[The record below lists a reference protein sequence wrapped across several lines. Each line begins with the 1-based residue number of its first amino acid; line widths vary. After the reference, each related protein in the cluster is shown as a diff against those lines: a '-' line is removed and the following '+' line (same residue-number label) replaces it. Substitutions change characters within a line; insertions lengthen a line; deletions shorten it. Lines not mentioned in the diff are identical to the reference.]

1 MASVDWQKQTK
12 QKTGAMRV
20 HLGKKERVEMEHSNQ
35 DIDKSKSCLNAY
47 IGCNDYSEAYQAM
60 LKRVAEVD
68 KISPPLRVKKDRII
82 CGSLECPC
90 PQSIYEQGRSAE
102 FFEGLHQIY
111 SEYFGE
117 ENVHG
122 TCVHY
127 DEMHPYIDKDGFEKM
142 SLAHSHTLVSAY
154 AEWQE
159 PVWARNE
166 NGTIKKAPDLY
177 QNGKPKTDKKGNLKM
192 KNVQAKDENGN
203 LIFEKRQGING
214 KNFEQRPRYNELNNL
229 VQDYCQKT
237 FNTTFMTG
245 EEAQKKSVELLKA
258 EGEVADKKREIEAL
272 NRQAEQLRYTI
283 AVLDNQYSNDEKRNA
298 ELSIEIAEKENRLA
312 EIYQQ
317 TQQLEAYNL
326 DRAERI
332 KACQTTSTNWK
343 KRTDKAFQRAE
354 KPLKGND
361 ENAYQNVSTDK
372 GNYSSKE
379 QKQEVRY

>member
-12 QKTGAMRV
+12 QKAGAMKI
-20 HLGKKERVEMEHSNQ
+20 HLGKNERVEMEHSNQ

-47 IGCNDYSEAYQAM
+47 IGCSDYSEAYQAM

-82 CGSLECPC
+82 CESLECPC
-90 PQSIYEQGRSAE
+90 PQLIYGQGRSEE

-127 DEMHPYIDKDGFEKM
+127 DEMHPYKDKNGIEKM

-154 AEWQE
+154 VEWS
-159 PVWARNE
+159 
-166 NGTIKKAPDLY
+166 D
-177 QNGKPKTDKKGNLKM
+177 KTGERK
-192 KNVQAKDENGN
+192 
-203 LIFEKRQGING
+203 GING
-214 KNFEQRPRYNELNNL
+214 KNFERKPRYNELNNL
-229 VQDYCQKT
+229 VQDYCKKT
-237 FNTTFMTG
+237 FEVDFLTG
-245 EEAQKKSVELLKA
+245 EEAQKKTVELLKA

-272 NRQAEQLRYTI
+272 NRQAEQLRYNV
-283 AVLDNQYSNDEKRNA
+283 AVLDSQYSDDEKRNN
-298 ELSIEIAEKENRLA
+298 ELSLEIAEKENQLA

-317 TQQLEAYNL
+317 TEQLEAYNL

-332 KACQTTSTNWK
+332 KKCQTTSTSWQ

-379 QKQEVRY
+379 QKQAVRH